1 MKETTISLYDRSDM
15 RALLTGFPAQV
26 EDAVR
31 IGREAA
37 LVPLKGKPSAIV
49 VTGMGGSAIGGDL
62 LRSYLSDQLDVP
74 IMVNR
79 NYTLPKFTGPSTLVV
94 VSSYSGGTEETIAS
108 YHEAVKRKAHVVCI
122 TSGGEIASL
131 AKKNRQ
137 TLIRVPRGY
146 PPRAALGYS
155 FFPML
160 LALSRHKLIGP
171 QDAAVRETVALLKK
185 LSVRYRLTGQKNQA
199 LELARQLYNKVPVV
213 YSPAERIDAVNV
225 RWRGQIAENAKT
237 LAFGNV
243 FPEMNH
249 NELVGWR
256 VLRRMME
263 EMAVVYLHDREDHPR
278 VSLRMVIARGI
289 IGEFASRII
298 DVRSEGKS
306 RLARMFSLVNL
317 GDWTSF
323 YLAML
328 NGVDPTPVSVI
339 DYLKLQLDRQ

>member
-1 MKETTISLYDRSDM
+1 MKETTISLYDRADM

-31 IGREAA
+31 IARDAT
-37 LVPLKGKPSAIV
+37 LVPLKGKISSIV
-49 VTGMGGSAIGGDL
+49 VTGLGGSAIGGDL

-74 IMVNR
+74 FLVNR
-79 NYTLPKFTGPSTLVV
+79 HYSLPKFTGPSTLVI

-108 YHEAVKRKAHVVCI
+108 YHEAVKRKAQVVCI
-122 TSGGEIASL
+122 ASGGEIASL
-131 AKKNRQ
+131 ARKNRQ
-137 TLIRVPRGY
+137 TLILLPKGY
-146 PPRAALGYS
+146 PPRAAVGYS

-160 LALSRHKLIGP
+160 LALSRFKLIP
-171 QDAAVRETVALLKK
+171 TQDAAVRETVALLRK

-199 LELARQLYNKVPVV
+199 LELARQLYNKVPVI
-213 YSPAERIDAVNV
+213 YSSGERIDAVNL

-237 LAFGNV
+237 LAFGHV

-249 NELVGWR
+249 NELVGWK
-256 VLRRMME
+256 VLRRVME
-263 EMAVVYLHDREDHPR
+263 ELAVVYLHDREDHPR
-278 VSLRMVIARGI
+278 VTLRMEIARGI

-328 NGVDPTPVSVI
+328 NGIDPTPVNVI